1 MSLSMWSRSNLEYG
15 RKLIHSG
22 LDGARSG
29 QEDFLHGKPARTLLD
44 ESVRNALTLGAI
56 GACLGALGGHLGK
69 QKRSLGY
76 AFALTMVGGA
86 VGFAAGMG
94 WKSRRLMASAATGAL
109 KNIGRTRDE
118 HWLEQNPI
126 DYA

>member
-29 QEDFLHGKPARTLLD
+29 QEAFLGGKSASCFLD
-44 ESVRNALTLGAI
+44 ESVRDALTIGAL
-56 GACLGALGGHLGK
+56 GACLGALGGRLGK
-69 QKRSLGY
+69 QHRSRRRRL
-76 AFALTMVGGA
+76 ALTILGAA
-86 VGFAAGMG
+86 VGFAAGVG
-94 WKSRRLMASAATGAL
+94 WESRHLMASAANGAL

-118 HWLEQNPI
+118 YWLEKNPI